1 MRILIIAILAL
12 LVASVAAPSAEART
26 YCGTVTMKYSYG
38 SFDFKTYRIKGKI
51 SCRSVRSTMRKSI
64 PRGDVAPGWDCVKRG
79 AERPYDIT
87 CTRGARK
94 IGAISKA

>member
-1 MRILIIAILAL
+1 MRILAVTVLAL
-12 LVASVAAPSAEART
+12 ALAVVAAPSAEART

-51 SCRSVRSTMRKSI
+51 TCRSVRSTMRKSI
-64 PRGDVAPGWDCVKRG
+64 TRSDVAPGWDCVKRG
-79 AERPYDIT
+79 AQRPYDIT

-94 IGAISKA
+94 IGAISEV